1 MKIQHLLSLIAL
13 GFTLGEP
20 IPKQA
25 LSQRQADDNSSGPKL
40 CETWAEQMKD
50 LQAQRVQAIQDYR
63 SDPRVVPQYPVGE
76 NIPPN
81 IKTGGDLIV
90 PYSILLCCLVSKDL
104 ESPKALSWTVQTD
117 TAKHHWDGPVNKEK
131 ESSSPGAR
139 DGHYRV
145 VTLLLAEGG
154 FDLKAKD
161 VFSETPLSLAAKDD
175 HGQGH
180 VMKTL
185 LAVNDLLSR
194 HNLHSVIVPAGSSV
208 LIWNCNVLQ
217 DVLGSILVCDVVLP
231 Q

>member
-1 MKIQHLLSLIAL
+1 MKIQLLLSLIAL

-50 LQAQRVQAIQDYR
+50 LQAQLDYY
-63 SDPRVVPQYPVGE
+63 SPQ
-76 NIPPN
+76 
-81 IKTGGDLIV
+81 
-90 PYSILLCCLVSKDL
+90 
-104 ESPKALSWTVQTD
+104 KALSWTVQTD

-131 ESSSPGAR
+131 ESSN
-139 DGHYRV
+139 GHYRV

-175 HGQGH
+175 HGQGVRMLLKQRDINH
-180 VMKTL
+180 VIEENNL
-185 LAVNDLLSR
+185 GPLELAVQNGHVNVVQLL
-194 HNLHSVIVPAGSSV
+194 
-208 LIWNCNVLQ
+208 LQ
-217 DVLGSILVCDVVLP
+217 DKGVINAYQIGK
-231 Q
+231 

>member
-1 MKIQHLLSLIAL
+1 MKIQLLLSLIAL

-63 SDPRVVPQYPVGE
+63 SDPRVVPQYPVRE

-81 IKTGGDLIV
+81 IKTGGGLIV

-139 DGHYRV
+139 NGHYRV

-175 HGQGH
+175 HGQGVRMLLKQRDINH
-180 VMKTL
+180 VIEENNL
-185 LAVNDLLSR
+185 GPLELAVQNGHVNVVQLL
-194 HNLHSVIVPAGSSV
+194 
-208 LIWNCNVLQ
+208 LQ
-217 DVLGSILVCDVVLP
+217 DKGVINAYQIGK
-231 Q
+231 